1 MRIGQSDVISYLDLC
16 RTEGV
21 NLQRGMNYRLRGR
34 HSVVL
39 MSVRPGAPYA
49 DRVEE
54 GGRVLIYEGHD
65 ISRRRNASDPK
76 TVDQPLRNPSG
87 SFTQNGIFFE
97 AAKRHQQS
105 KDEPELVK
113 VYEKIKSGIW
123 VYNGVFRLVD
133 AWQESSG
140 GRKVCK
146 FKLELLD
153 TETLSNQEGNARDL
167 VHNRMIP
174 TAVKLEVW
182 KRDKGS
188 CRLCG
193 KQDNLHFDHVIPF
206 SKGGTSVV
214 GKNIQLLCA
223 RHNLQKHD
231 NIE

>member
-1 MRIGQSDVISYLDLC
+1 MRIGQSYVISYLDLC
-16 RTEGV
+16 RTEAE
-21 NLQRGMNYRLRGR
+21 NLQRGMNYSLRGR

-65 ISRRRNASDPK
+65 ISRRRNVSDPK
-76 TVDQPLRNPSG
+76 KTDQPLRNPSG
-87 SFTQNGIFFE
+87 SFTQNGKFFE
-97 AAKRHQQS
+97 AAKRHKQS
-105 KDEPELVK
+105 KDEPELVR

-133 AWQESSG
+133 AWQETSG
-140 GRKVCK
+140 SRKVFK

-153 TETLSNQEGNARDL
+153 DEALPNQERTVRDL
-167 VHNRMIP
+167 IHNRMIP

-206 SKGGTSVV
+206 SKGGASVV
-214 GKNIQLLCA
+214 GENIQLLCA

-231 NIE
+231 RIE